1 MQLEQTKDWQTVAQA
16 AMQVAKSRQA
26 IENLIKKNVIEHKQI
41 GDKKVTHVYI
51 PSLLMHYAS
60 KKVDASCISIGS
72 KLDAS
77 DFKME
82 LALANAE
89 CKRLSD
95 LLAIYERNLVR
106 TELELLKER
115 DRNFALQHEVLTL
128 TKEFKSILN
137 NEEGISRIISKF
149 FTKKTKF

>member
-1 MQLEQTKDWQTVAQA
+1 MQA

-41 GDKKVTHVYI
+41 GDKKITHVYI

-60 KKVDASCISIGS
+60 KKNDANCISTS
-72 KLDAS
+72 TKLDAS
-77 DFKME
+77 DFRIE

-95 LLAIYERNLVR
+95 LLAIYEKNLTR
-106 TELELLKER
+106 TESELLNERRELLKER
-115 DRNFALQHEVLTL
+115 ERNIRLQHEVLTL
-128 TKEFKSILN
+128 TKEFKAILN
-137 NEEGISRIISKF
+137 NEDGLSNII
-149 FTKKTKF
+149 KKLFNNKKNYK